1 MSEKIH
7 ISEID
12 DSGVAVDFEELAAE
26 LPAARRINP
35 WLISLW
41 VLSGISAIFTLL
53 GFMGSGY
60 SYIGAYN
67 VVPPATIDQRP
78 WFAVLSPYIAL
89 FMIMAFLGVLGTLV
103 LHAVFWER
111 RAR

>member
-1 MSEKIH
+1 MSEQIH

-12 DSGVAVDFEELAAE
+12 DSGVAVDSEELATE
-26 LPAARRINP
+26 LPASRRINP

-41 VLSGISAIFTLL
+41 VLSGISVIFTVL

-60 SYIGAYN
+60 SYSGAFGGTSGPN
-67 VVPPATIDQRP
+67 FDQRP

-89 FMIMAFLGVLGTLV
+89 FMIMAFLGALATLA
-103 LHAVFWER
+103 LHAVFWDR
-111 RAR
+111 RTS